1 MTRDENKTAS
11 IRELTANHFAM
22 EVEGFLAKQKGGV
35 MLPAGTVI
43 RRETHI
49 GFHPLDGVRVYR
61 VEATIDGTT

>member
-1 MTRDENKTAS
+1 
-11 IRELTANHFAM
+11 
-22 EVEGFLAKQKGGV
+22 LAKQKGGV